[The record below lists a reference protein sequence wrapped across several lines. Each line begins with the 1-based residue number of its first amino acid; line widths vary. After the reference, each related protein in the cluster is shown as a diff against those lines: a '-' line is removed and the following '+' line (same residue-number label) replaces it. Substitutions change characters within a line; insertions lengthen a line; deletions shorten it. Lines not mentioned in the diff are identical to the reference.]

1 MCIDDTKPIYG
12 SVYVQIFVCAWER
25 KIMADDYRKDEMM
38 MIMAMMGNEMM
49 YENVIL
55 FVLLVNLPV
64 RTTTTLFSYTVW
76 QCQVNEQ
83 NFCAFLE
90 RK

>member
-1 MCIDDTKPIYG
+1 
-12 SVYVQIFVCAWER
+12 
-25 KIMADDYRKDEMM
+25 MADDYRKDEM

-64 RTTTTLFSYTVW
+64 ITTTFSYAVYGKAMSSRGT
-76 QCQVNEQ
+76 
-83 NFCAFLE
+83 FFPCAFRG